1 MPIQKTIFLKTYQ
14 QAINFT
20 ANYYLILG
28 LFSLVLMI
36 TPQKTT
42 AQCNPDEWIEGWYD
56 WAKGW
61 QNYALDQFP
70 ITDAEEMACG
80 DTMHLAVTKDY
91 QLIPR
96 AQHPKGGV
104 LQQILQNLAQY
115 KQRKGINYTLYIIK
129 DDKTLNAFSIAGGR
143 IYITTR
149 MINYANTLDELA
161 FVIAHEIAHVEQ
173 KHAARKIQT
182 IIASRYY
189 LAENGDFGAAIA
201 NALTSPFGQID
212 EYQADRAGADLVIAA
227 GYDARKGLDFFE
239 RMATTERYDSIEK
252 MVRTHPYS
260 AERYACLHDYLNQK
274 GK

>member
-1 MPIQKTIFLKTYQ
+1 MIPIIIKTIADISLLKPQDMY
-14 QAINFT
+14 I
-20 ANYYLILG
+20 IVPVG
-28 LFSLVLMI
+28 L
-36 TPQKTT
+36 
-42 AQCNPDEWIEGWYD
+42 
-56 WAKGW
+56 
-61 QNYALDQFP
+61 
-70 ITDAEEMACG
+70 
-80 DTMHLAVTKDY
+80 DY
-91 QLIPR
+91 QNPLTFITTDMERLLIEE
-96 AQHPKGGV
+96 AIYNKFKTDTV
-104 LQQILQNLAQY
+104 
-115 KQRKGINYTLYIIK
+115 IIK
-129 DDKTLNAFSIAGGR
+129 DDKSLNAFSIAGGR